1 MSAQKTR
8 LLNYFLSILFILEVF
23 CLYLREKQQKME
35 SVSVGS
41 LKTTPFPIK
50 SKIEVVHSNEEG
62 IFYVKFFRR
71 KMVASTQILK
81 KMRIWTLN
89 RCVSTGL
96 QACLPIY
103 QKDGKGVNSNVVSH
117 EKSKTDISMKS
128 RDIFS
133 SNELRSA
140 QISSNQL
147 FLLQKR

>member
-117 EKSKTDISMKS
+117 EKSKTYISMKS

>member
-128 RDIFS
+128 QDIFS
-133 SNELRSA
+133 SNELKST
-140 QISSNQL
+140 QIS
-147 FLLQKR
+147 

>member
-62 IFYVKFFRR
+62 IFYVKFFWR

-81 KMRIWTLN
+81 KLRIWTLN
-89 RCVSTGL
+89 RCFSTGL